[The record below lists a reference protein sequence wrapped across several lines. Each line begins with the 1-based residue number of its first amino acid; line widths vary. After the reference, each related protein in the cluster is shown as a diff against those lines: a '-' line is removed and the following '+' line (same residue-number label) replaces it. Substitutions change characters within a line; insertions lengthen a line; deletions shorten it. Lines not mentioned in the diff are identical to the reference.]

1 MASKQPSRC
10 KTDRRTDSA
19 ALFGLDK
26 RFEEH
31 HKMWRKFST
40 RSIMLGV
47 GRLVLVGAYL
57 ERSPS
62 YIIACQGM
70 RRRRW

>member
-1 MASKQPSRC
+1 
-10 KTDRRTDSA
+10 
-19 ALFGLDK
+19 
-26 RFEEH
+26 
-31 HKMWRKFST
+31 MWRKFST